1 MSNEKLYSEIL
12 EEFKLAKN
20 DDDRVRV
27 LRRYDHPRFRSF
39 LQASFHPNIQ
49 FEVEI
54 PKYKPASEPA
64 GLNYTYL
71 GTEMS
76 KMYRFV
82 KNHPAKPQG
91 LTKEKQKALLL
102 VVLESLHRD
111 EADLV
116 VKMIQK
122 DLKVENLTTNIVKK
136 AFPNLMV

>member
-12 EEFKLAKN
+12 EEFKLAKS
-20 DDDRVRV
+20 DDERVHI
-27 LRRYDHPRFRSF
+27 LRKYDHPRFRSF

-54 PKYKPASEPA
+54 PRYKPAVEPA

-71 GTEMS
+71 DNEMS

-111 EADLV
+111 EAELV
-116 VKMIQK
+116 IKMIHK
-122 DLKVENLTTNIVKK
+122 DLKIQNLNTEIIKK
-136 AFPNLMV
+136 AFPGLMV